1 MRDVYFYW
9 KKTGI
14 RKKHQVTVLK
24 EAKKEL
30 PILAAKAYNIF
41 RLKSAKENLCGY
53 PDIKMTILC

>member
-1 MRDVYFYW
+1 MGMSILFPRRLEFV
-9 KKTGI
+9 
-14 RKKHQVTVLK
+14 KHQVTLLK

-30 PILAAKAYNIF
+30 PIMAAKAYNIF